1 MKKLSLDEILQS
13 VGVLSVVAS
22 LIFVGL
28 ELRQGN
34 LLAQM
39 EASDRAYQGS
49 VASREMQLLYT
60 KEWLEGATNDAEITE
75 EAISDERFRLMCSNV
90 VFNLSN
96 NWEQDALS
104 ENADKMNYRLLLA
117 ENLGRSVCWNK
128 FNFRGGLLA
137 RGELYTPLIQA
148 LDRGASGSKEE
159 RL

>member
-49 VASREMQLLYT
+49 VAAREMQLLDT
-60 KEWLEGATNDAEITE
+60 KEWLEGATNDEEITE
-75 EAISDERFRLMCSNV
+75 EAISDLRFRLMCSNV

-117 ENLGRSVCWNK
+117 ENLGGSVCWNK
-128 FNFRGGLLA
+128 YSFRGGLLA
-137 RGELYTPLIQA
+137 RGGLYTPLIQA

>member
-49 VASREMQLLYT
+49 VASREMLLLYT
-60 KEWLEGATNDAEITE
+60 KEWLEGTTNDEEIT
-75 EAISDERFRLMCSNV
+75 
-90 VFNLSN
+90 
-96 NWEQDALS
+96 
-104 ENADKMNYRLLLA
+104 DKMNYRLLLA
-117 ENLGRSVCWNK
+117 ENLGGSVCWKK

-148 LDRGASGSKEE
+148 LDTGASASKEE

>member
-1 MKKLSLDEILQS
+1 
-13 VGVLSVVAS
+13 
-22 LIFVGL
+22 
-28 ELRQGN
+28 
-34 LLAQM
+34 M

-60 KEWLEGATNDAEITE
+60 KEWLEGATNAEEIAE

-117 ENLGRSVCWNK
+117 ENLGGSVCWNK

>member
-60 KEWLEGATNDAEITE
+60 KEWLEAHPQSTHTHTHEHTT
-75 EAISDERFRLMCSNV
+75 SR
-90 VFNLSN
+90 
-96 NWEQDALS
+96 
-104 ENADKMNYRLLLA
+104 
-117 ENLGRSVCWNK
+117 
-128 FNFRGGLLA
+128 
-137 RGELYTPLIQA
+137 
-148 LDRGASGSKEE
+148 
-159 RL
+159 

>member
-60 KEWLEGATNDAEITE
+60 KEWLEGATNNEEITD
-75 EAISDERFRLMCSNV
+75 EAISDEASF
-90 VFNLSN
+90 LSSAVASSCTLFC
-96 NWEQDALS
+96 WTSSKTGLS
-104 ENADKMNYRLLLA
+104 YAHCPVKM
-117 ENLGRSVCWNK
+117 
-128 FNFRGGLLA
+128 
-137 RGELYTPLIQA
+137 I
-148 LDRGASGSKEE
+148 
-159 RL
+159 

>member
-13 VGVLSVVAS
+13 AGVLSVVAS

-60 KEWLEGATNDAEITE
+60 KEWLEGASNDEEITE
-75 EAISDERFRLMCSNV
+75 EAISDLRFRLMCSNA

-104 ENADKMNYRLLLA
+104 KNADKMN
-117 ENLGRSVCWNK
+117 
-128 FNFRGGLLA
+128 
-137 RGELYTPLIQA
+137 
-148 LDRGASGSKEE
+148 
-159 RL
+159 